1 MKQRCVFDKAEV
13 VVSKQPQQTTPITN
27 EVKKVE
33 AKEIVSNSPKTK
45 KKKEKI
51 NKVEPKE
58 EVPEEQKKTCRKGY
72 HLYTIC
78 STIKIG
84 NDRTTVQRIVEEKSE
99 KLANVEYNRIFK
111 KEYGKP
117 KSVTRRTIKP
127 YSEED
132 EEFSVEFIEEKP
144 VEREK
149 TPEEIEFENKLKVL
163 DGGHIGL
170 FKVTL
175 NKNPKMCSTQYI
187 FAKDYDDV
195 KYQMSCIAK
204 EDKVVDEDE
213 MLNSIKNITKMTS
226 FSIRTDKNCLKR
238 LNTCSYGQIK
248 QLEDNAIQAEA
259 KMFKTALKK
268 YNTMKENGYELYVCK
283 VPIKPTAI
291 VCEFAKNTD
300 DAMLLL
306 NTEERIMKETMLN
319 NQKFDGVGISTM
331 EEIIEK
337 SIAHAK
343 AHSEEDV
350 KEENFIDNIAKV
362 VKDNSHKTDR
372 VYQLLFDSPDD
383 TFLETYEKHVQ
394 QTKDIYNK
402 IKEGKGNEMLQEEL
416 DKLNKK
422 ISGDVKALEG
432 LLKVDKTRA
441 NMFNGDMSKLR
452 ALLNK

>member
-58 EVPEEQKKTCRKGY
+58 EAPEEQKRTCRKGY

-84 NDRTTVQRIVEEKSE
+84 NDRTTVQRIVEEKNE
-99 KLANVEYNRIFK
+99 KLANVEYNRIIK

-163 DGGHIGL
+163 DGGYIGL

-187 FAKDYDDV
+187 FA
-195 KYQMSCIAK
+195 
-204 EDKVVDEDE
+204 
-213 MLNSIKNITKMTS
+213 
-226 FSIRTDKNCLKR
+226 
-238 LNTCSYGQIK
+238 
-248 QLEDNAIQAEA
+248 
-259 KMFKTALKK
+259 
-268 YNTMKENGYELYVCK
+268 
-283 VPIKPTAI
+283 
-291 VCEFAKNTD
+291 
-300 DAMLLL
+300 
-306 NTEERIMKETMLN
+306 
-319 NQKFDGVGISTM
+319 
-331 EEIIEK
+331 
-337 SIAHAK
+337 
-343 AHSEEDV
+343 
-350 KEENFIDNIAKV
+350 
-362 VKDNSHKTDR
+362 
-372 VYQLLFDSPDD
+372 
-383 TFLETYEKHVQ
+383 
-394 QTKDIYNK
+394 
-402 IKEGKGNEMLQEEL
+402 
-416 DKLNKK
+416 
-422 ISGDVKALEG
+422 
-432 LLKVDKTRA
+432 
-441 NMFNGDMSKLR
+441 
-452 ALLNK
+452 